1 MDSLLQV
8 KALSNRGVETMN
20 KLFVVEALRWGDRED
35 HTYVVGVFDNLQ
47 DACEACIVEEM
58 WREGKYECFINDCN
72 EMNIEIQ
79 EQKKTLFD
87 EWDVEEFN
95 LEVQKR
101 VEAFLEEY

>member
-1 MDSLLQV
+1 
-8 KALSNRGVETMN
+8 
-20 KLFVVEALRWGDRED
+20 
-35 HTYVVGVFDNLQ
+35 
-47 DACEACIVEEM
+47 
-58 WREGKYECFINDCN
+58 
-72 EMNIEIQ
+72 MNIEIQ

>member
-1 MDSLLQV
+1 
-8 KALSNRGVETMN
+8 MN

-58 WREGKYECFINDCN
+58 WRDGKYECFINDCN